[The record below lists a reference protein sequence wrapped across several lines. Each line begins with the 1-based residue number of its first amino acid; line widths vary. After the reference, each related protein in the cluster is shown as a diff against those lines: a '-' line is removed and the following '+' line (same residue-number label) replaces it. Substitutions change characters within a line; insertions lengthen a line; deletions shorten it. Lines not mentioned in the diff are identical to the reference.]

1 MKAKVRVLTQK
12 SLDDVHQRH
21 FEYPGSVFYRA
32 NINAEWQTVPV
43 NLGEW
48 KAYWEFAFLE
58 LETENEAVIFA
69 ESFAS
74 LLDSSVQKE
83 KINRHTPIHKLE
95 LSTRIYNSLRTAK
108 IRTIGELFDYKWR
121 SIKLWR
127 QFGKTSEKEL
137 INKMSKYELE

>member
-1 MKAKVRVLTQK
+1 MKAKIRVLPQN
-12 SLDDVHQRH
+12 SLDEVHKRH

-32 NINAEWQTVPV
+32 NINAEWQTVPE
-43 NLGEW
+43 NLSEW
-48 KAYWEFAFLE
+48 KLYWEFALLE
-58 LETENEAVIFA
+58 LEVENAVMFA

-83 KINRHTPIHKLE
+83 KINRHTPIHRLE

-137 INKMSKYELE
+137 IDKMSKYELE